1 MNPSAAHP
9 HVPAEPAASLPADDH
24 RRLGHELDLFASDP
38 LLPVGMPIWLPNGA
52 MVRSVLERYIV
63 DAERDA
69 GYVHV
74 YSPPLGRKAMYEIS
88 GHWDHFAEA
97 MFPPIDDGAEQVVL
111 RPMNCPHHIVAYRS
125 RPRSW
130 RELPLRIAELGAMF
144 RNEPSGSLSGLSR
157 VRAMVLNDAHHF
169 LDPARIAEEV
179 ALVIS
184 MIEAAYADLGLSGHH
199 YRLSLRGDGAK
210 YVADP
215 GLWDRAEVAL
225 AGALDD
231 LGVGYE
237 PVRGEAAFYG
247 PKIDVQVPGRG
258 GREESFSSVQLDF
271 HLPERFNLSYA
282 GPGGPGRP
290 VMLHRSV
297 LSSMERCLSFLLE
310 QHAGEP
316 SRVAGP
322 GPGGGAAGEPLGRRP
337 AAGRGRGIP
346 SRSCRRAAQRG
357 RRGRRA
363 IGLPCPQGQAATGS
377 LPGGGRQPGGRLG
390 EGGGQPAQRPRP
402 GPDAGRAVCRRSR
415 RRRQP
420 PQPGPLGEPLGV
432 SGTTPP
438 AVPRWGHPGVRPRRS
453 GIAGPRLRLGER
465 RA

>member
-1 MNPSAAHP
+1 
-9 HVPAEPAASLPADDH
+9 
-24 RRLGHELDLFASDP
+24 
-38 LLPVGMPIWLPNGA
+38 
-52 MVRSVLERYIV
+52 
-63 DAERDA
+63 
-69 GYVHV
+69 
-74 YSPPLGRKAMYEIS
+74 
-88 GHWDHFAEA
+88 
-97 MFPPIDDGAEQVVL
+97 
-111 RPMNCPHHIVAYRS
+111 
-125 RPRSW
+125 
-130 RELPLRIAELGAMF
+130 MF

-199 YRLSLRGDGAK
+199 YRLSLRDDGAK

-215 GLWDRAEVAL
+215 GLWDRAEAAL

-282 GPGGPGRP
+282 GAGGPGRP

-310 QHAGEP
+310 QHAGNLPVWLAPVQVVVLPVNPSDGDQRRAVDEVSRAARAAGLRSEVDAADEP
-316 SRVAGP
+316 LGSRVRKARLRRVPYRVVVGDREAGSGKVAVSLRSGRALEP
-322 GPGGGAAGEPLGRRP
+322 MPVARFVAGAAGV
-337 AAGRGRGIP
+337 A
-346 SRSCRRAAQRG
+346 S
-357 RRGRRA
+357 
-363 IGLPCPQGQAATGS
+363 
-377 LPGGGRQPGGRLG
+377 
-390 EGGGQPAQRPRP
+390 
-402 GPDAGRAVCRRSR
+402 RRS
-415 RRRQP
+415 QD
-420 PQPGPLGEPLGV
+420 L
-432 SGTTPP
+432 
-438 AVPRWGHPGVRPRRS
+438 WGSHS
-453 GIAGPRLRLGER
+453 D
-465 RA
+465 